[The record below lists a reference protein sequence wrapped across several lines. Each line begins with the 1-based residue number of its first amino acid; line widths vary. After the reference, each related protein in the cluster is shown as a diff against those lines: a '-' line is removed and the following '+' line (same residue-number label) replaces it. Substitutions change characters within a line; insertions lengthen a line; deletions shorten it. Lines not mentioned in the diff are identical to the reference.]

1 MRYVI
6 IGCTAALSVTLGSAL
21 AAQTPTVQNPTIMRP
36 YATTVAT
43 PAQQIAALQQAVATL
58 QQQVA
63 ALQTKLQLVNGDAT
77 NFTIAAPG
85 SITIKAQQQ
94 FTVNAA
100 AGGTLN
106 GGATLGLNGTMVLIN
121 NGGRPAARV
130 GDIVGS
136 NGVVTTGSATVLIGQ

>member
-6 IGCTAALSVTLGSAL
+6 IGCTAVLSVTLGTAL
-21 AAQTPTVQNPTIMRP
+21 SAQTPTVQNPTIMRAYP
-36 YATTVAT
+36 TTVAT

-77 NFTIAAPG
+77 NFTITAPG
-85 SITIKAQQQ
+85 NVTIKTNQQ
-94 FTVNAA
+94 FMVTAV

-106 GGATLGLNGTMVLIN
+106 GGATLGLKGAMVMI
-121 NGGRPAARV
+121 NGGGMPAARLNDKV
-130 GDIVGS
+130 G
-136 NGVVTTGSATVLIGQ
+136 NGVVTTGSPTVLIGQ